1 MPTSSALKNRPQVR
15 GGAIVAFSFMSAY
28 WVHVAVP
35 LALARRGPRVGWV
48 DRRPGTMNRIGL
60 VSVAIGAVCL
70 AWCYLTHYAPDE
82 TVPVSLVPER
92 LLTTG
97 PYRLS
102 RNPIYLGEQAMW
114 LGWSWFFG
122 SPVVAGSALGFASFM
137 RGAVRREE
145 KTLETRFGDAWREYA
160 DRVPRW
166 L

>member
-70 AWCYLTHYAPDE
+70 AWCYLTHYEPDE
-82 TVPVSLVPER
+82 TVRVSLVPER

-97 PYRLS
+97 PYRSS
-102 RNPIYLGEQAMW
+102 RNPIYVSEQAMW

-122 SPVVAGSALGFASFM
+122 SPVVVGCALLFAAGM
-137 RGAVRREE
+137 RHAVHREE
-145 KTLETRFGDAWREYA
+145 KTLESRFGDAWRDYSH
-160 DRVPRW
+160 RVPRW